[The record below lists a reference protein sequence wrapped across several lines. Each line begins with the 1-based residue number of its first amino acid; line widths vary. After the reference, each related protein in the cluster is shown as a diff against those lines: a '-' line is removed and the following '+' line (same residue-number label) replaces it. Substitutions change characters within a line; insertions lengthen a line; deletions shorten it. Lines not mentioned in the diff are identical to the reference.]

1 MGKLTSRLEGSTA
14 DQETVNVILLGEL
27 FAVLLADGAA
37 VEDAGLVGG
46 LLADVVL
53 EPLADAGVDLLGLLL
68 GGDLTGADGPDGLVG
83 DDDLGPVADLLLE
96 GGKLGGDDLEG
107 LAGLALLERLAAAPD
122 DADAVVGG
130 VLGLGGDDLVGLAE
144 DGAALAVAKN
154 GPVDA
159 GVLELVGAG
168 LTGEGTVGLVEDILG
183 SNGDLLLQGLTG
195 SQQVDGRGSDNG
207 LWSNNGCKPLVSGAR
222 E

>member
-1 MGKLTSRLEGSTA
+1 MGKLTSRLERSTA
-14 DQETVNVILLGEL
+14 DQEAVDVVLLGEL
-27 FAVLLADGAA
+27 LAVLLADGAA

-68 GGDLTGADGPDGLVG
+68 GGDLAGANGPDGLVG

-96 GGKLGGDDLEG
+96 GGELGGDDLEG
-107 LAGLALLERLAAAPD
+107 LVGLALLERLTAAPD

-130 VLGLGGDDLVGLAE
+130 VLGLGGDGLVGLAE
-144 DGAALAVAKN
+144 DGAALAVAQD
-154 GPVDA
+154 GPVDI

-168 LTGEGTVGLVEDILG
+168 LTGEGTVGLVEDVLG
-183 SNGDLLLQGLTG
+183 SDGDLLLQGLAG

-207 LWSNNGCKPLVSGAR
+207 LW
-222 E
+222 